1 MTSEDV
7 TAENMLTPHP
17 LAPDWLSVREST
29 EDLEAAL
36 FPQDTARTADGELS
50 IGGVAASE
58 LAETYGTPLYV
69 LSETDFRA
77 RARQFRE
84 AFSAAFAASGEAE
97 GTGVDVYYAG
107 KAFLST
113 HAARWAAE
121 EGLNIDTAS
130 GGELAIALAAGI
142 DPARIGLHGN
152 NKSDAEIRRAV
163 ELGLGRIIADS
174 VEEIERI
181 SVIASAMGRTAT
193 VLLRLTPGVHASTHE
208 YIATAHEDQKFGLSL
223 SPHGPAVD
231 PTPDV
236 ETDAANPYLGS
247 PAWTAVERALAAEG
261 VELVGLHCH
270 IGSQIFEPEGF
281 ELAADKLIAF
291 LARIE
296 SVHGVALTELD
307 LGGGHGIAY
316 TEADQ
321 PRHPAEIAAALAAA
335 VRASCAEH
343 GIGLPQISIEPGRS
357 IVGPAGVTLYTTGT
371 TKDVV
376 VDDGITRRYIAVDG
390 GMGDNPRP
398 VLYDADYS
406 AVLASRSITGTHI
419 LSRIVGKHCESGDI
433 VVRNVYLPPAVS
445 RGDILAVPATG
456 AYCHSLSSNYN
467 YLTRPPVVAVS
478 NGAAQVLIEG
488 ETVDQMLAR
497 DTGYTGSSAAAQ
509 P

>member
-1 MTSEDV
+1 MTKDEM
-7 TAENMLTPHP
+7 TIPHP
-17 LAPDWLSVREST
+17 LAPDWLAPRQDT
-29 EDLEAAL
+29 ADLETAL
-36 FPQDTARTADGELS
+36 FPADTSRTEDGELS
-50 IGGVAASE
+50 IGGVSVTD

-77 RARQFRE
+77 RARGFRT
-84 AFSAAFAASGEAE
+84 AFTDAFAATEDVP

-142 DPARIGLHGN
+142 EPARIGLHGN
-152 NKSDAEIRRAV
+152 NKSDEEIRRAV
-163 ELGLGRIIADS
+163 ELGVGRIIADS

-181 SVIASAMGRTAT
+181 SAIAVPLGRTAP
-193 VLLRLTPGVHASTHE
+193 VMLRLTPGVHASTHE

-223 SPHGPAVD
+223 
-231 PTPDV
+231 TPVSGDQA
-236 ETDAANPYLGS
+236 DAQNPYIGS
-247 PAWTAVERALAAEG
+247 PAWTAAQRALEADG
-261 VELVGLHCH
+261 VDLVGLHSH

-281 ELAADKLIAF
+281 ELAAHKLIAF
-291 LARIE
+291 AARLQ
-296 SVHGVALTELD
+296 STFGVVLPELD

-316 TEADQ
+316 TEADS
-321 PRHPAEIAAALAAA
+321 PRNPAEIASALAAA
-335 VRASCAEH
+335 VRAACTEH
-343 GIGLPQISIEPGRS
+343 GIELPRISIEPGRS
-357 IVGPAGVTLYTTGT
+357 IVGPAGVTLYRVGT

-376 VDDGITRRYIAVDG
+376 VEDGITRRYVAVDG
-390 GMGDNPRP
+390 GMGDNARP

-406 AVLASRSITGTHI
+406 AVVASRRITGKHV

-433 VVRNVYLPPAVS
+433 VVRNVYLPPVVA
-445 RGDILAVPATG
+445 RGEILAVPATG

-467 YLTRPPVVAVS
+467 YLTRPAVVAV
-478 NGAAQVLIEG
+478 NDGAAQVLIRR
-488 ETVDQMLAR
+488 ETLDQMLAR
-497 DTGYTGSSAAAQ
+497 DTGYT

>member
-1 MTSEDV
+1 MTAPEMTDH
-7 TAENMLTPHP
+7 HP
-17 LAPDWLSVREST
+17 LAPDWLAPRQDTSE
-29 EDLEAAL
+29 LETKL
-36 FPQDTARTADGELS
+36 FPQDTSRTAEGELS
-50 IGGVAASE
+50 IGGIAVSE

-77 RARQFRE
+77 RARGFRE
-84 AFSAAFAASGEAE
+84 AFTSAFAPAGDTP

-152 NKSDAEIRRAV
+152 NKSDGELKRAV
-163 ELGLGRIIADS
+163 ELGVGRIIADS
-174 VEEIERI
+174 VEEIDRI
-181 SVIASAMGRTAT
+181 AAIAAQLGRTAP
-193 VLLRLTPGVHASTHE
+193 VMLRLTPGVHASTHE

-223 SPHGPAVD
+223 
-231 PTPDV
+231 TPV
-236 ETDAANPYLGS
+236 PGAQPEAQNPYFGS
-247 PAWTAVERALAAEG
+247 PAWTAVQQALQAEG
-261 VELVGLHCH
+261 VELIGLHCH

-281 ELAADKLIAF
+281 ELAAGKLIAF

-296 SVHGVALTELD
+296 ATFGVVLPELD

-316 TEADQ
+316 TEADA
-321 PRHPAEIAAALAAA
+321 PRNPAEIASALATA
-335 VRASCAEH
+335 VRKACAEH
-343 GIGLPQISIEPGRS
+343 RISIPQISIEPGRS

-376 VDDGITRRYIAVDG
+376 VEDGITRRYIAVDG

-406 AVLASRSITGTHI
+406 AVLASRWVTGEHT

-433 VVRNVYLPPAVS
+433 VVRNVYLPPAVA

-467 YLTRPPVVAVS
+467 YLTRPAVVAVR
-478 NGAAQVLIEG
+478 NGEAQVLIRR
-488 ETVDQMLAR
+488 ETLDQMLAR
-497 DTGYTGSSAAAQ
+497 DTGYT